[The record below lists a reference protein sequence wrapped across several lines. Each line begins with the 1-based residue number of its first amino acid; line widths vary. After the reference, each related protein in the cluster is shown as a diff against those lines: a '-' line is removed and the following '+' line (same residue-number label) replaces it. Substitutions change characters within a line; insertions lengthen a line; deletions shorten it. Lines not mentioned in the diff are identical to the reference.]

1 MYIDMQLKASRKCHN
16 QYMMAVVDICECLA
30 STANL
35 NLSEALLT
43 ALSNRSGILELCG
56 GVSLLVT
63 YYCLAKSCSSMSWSS
78 PQESGVRTMTFCCL
92 CSQARLAV
100 VVLYIWVHNRVDWI
114 VLLSA

>member
-1 MYIDMQLKASRKCHN
+1 MYIDMQPKASRKCHN
-16 QYMMAVVDICECLA
+16 QYIMAVVDICECLA

-63 YYCLAKSCSSMSWSS
+63 YYCLAKSCSSMSSGKWGEDHNISLPLLSSS
-78 PQESGVRTMTFCCL
+78 PGSSCF
-92 CSQARLAV
+92 
-100 VVLYIWVHNRVDWI
+100 VHMG
-114 VLLSA
+114 A